1 MGILKPDTDDCST
14 LPAVLEP
21 SQRTGKRRAREWRE
35 SEERLREEA
44 IKEEQ
49 QKNHDTLA

>member
-21 SQRTGKRRAREWRE
+21 SQRKGKRRVRDWREWEE
-35 SEERLREEA
+35 SVREEA
-44 IKEEQ
+44 IKVEQ
-49 QKNHDTLA
+49 QNKTLS

>member
-21 SQRTGKRRAREWRE
+21 SQRTGKRRAGEWTE
-35 SEERLREEA
+35 SEDRVRVKA
-44 IKEEQ
+44 IKEHQ
-49 QKNHDTLA
+49 NNHETLA

>member
-21 SQRTGKRRAREWRE
+21 SQHTGKRRVREWRE
-35 SEERLREEA
+35 FEERVKEEA

-49 QKNHDTLA
+49 H